1 MSVPSG
7 GAGAVLRAPA
17 CAPRAGLG
25 LFQDAHVRTE
35 TPDRGS
41 SRLERPAVSRPA
53 RPGFTVFHHLRLS
66 CDRPQLCRRGR
77 RYLLLQLPEP
87 LPGLVQDHGLV
98 AQGCLVCELQLH
110 ALQERRNFLFSG
122 NPTTQLVS
130 HWCCLPIP

>member
-41 SRLERPAVSRPA
+41 SRLERPVGQGGPSRWD
-53 RPGFTVFHHLRLS
+53 L
-66 CDRPQLCRRGR
+66 GR
-77 RYLLLQLPEP
+77 DDP
-87 LPGLVQDHGLV
+87 H
-98 AQGCLVCELQLH
+98 C
-110 ALQERRNFLFSG
+110 
-122 NPTTQLVS
+122 
-130 HWCCLPIP
+130 